1 MRKKNAGEGEMPASP
16 HMEVPNAQIENAPA
30 AANAQTESVPVG
42 ENSQI
47 AQDAPAAENAP
58 IEVEGSGKQPEFRVV
73 QPEYSMRDNKTIFK
87 DVGALWKNVSQK
99 TGKEF
104 YTLKIGKMRLLVFP
118 NQKMAQQQ

>member
-1 MRKKNAGEGEMPASP
+1 MRKKTAGEGEMPVNDPSASIAP
-16 HMEVPNAQIENAPA
+16 VVDNAQIAQEAQIEN
-30 AANAQTESVPVG
+30 
-42 ENSQI
+42 
-47 AQDAPAAENAP
+47 APAAENAP

-104 YTLKIGKMRLLVFP
+104 YTLKIGKMRLLVFR
-118 NQKMAQQQ
+118 NQKMAQQ